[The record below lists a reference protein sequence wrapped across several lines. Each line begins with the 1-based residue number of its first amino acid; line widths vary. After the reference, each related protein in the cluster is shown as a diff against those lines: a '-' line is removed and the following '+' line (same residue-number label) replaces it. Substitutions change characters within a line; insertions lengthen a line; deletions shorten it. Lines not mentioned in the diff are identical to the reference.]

1 VFTEL
6 TQELLD
12 LTVTEKGTGEA
23 LYAATDDPCS
33 SSTVL
38 CCCTDLCCTHLCW

>member
-12 LTVTEKGTGEA
+12 LTATEKGTGEA
-23 LYAATDDPCS
+23 MYAAADDPCS
-33 SSTVL
+33 SSSSAL
-38 CCCTDLCCTHLCW
+38 CCSWDLCCHICW